1 MVQDTVATLERP
13 LSTNIQEAKKGG
25 SFLLERHSAA
35 EVFTPEDFD
44 DELNMFATTAQQFV
58 EREIKP
64 NFEGLEHL
72 DYDLSVKAIRKAGEM
87 GLLGIDVPEEYGGL
101 NASKVASILVTE
113 HIARA
118 GSFNVTFSAHTG
130 IGTLPLVYFGTPAQQ
145 EKYLPKLVSGEWV
158 GAYCLTEPSSGS
170 DSLAAKTK
178 AVLNEAGTHYS
189 LNGTKMW
196 ISNAGFANLFTVFA
210 KIDGQHFTAF
220 LVERD
225 FPGLS
230 FGAEEKKMGIK
241 GSSTRQ
247 VILENVMVPKEN
259 LLGEPGRGHII
270 AFQILN
276 IGRLKLAAGGIGG
289 SKEMIRL
296 ASTYAQERQQFG
308 QAIGNFG
315 LIQEKIGKMT
325 ADTFALESAIY
336 RMTGELDKKL
346 VGEKTQAEQLEAID
360 EYVVEYSFIKV
371 AGSEIL
377 DDNIDETLQIFG
389 GNGFSAE
396 YPIELAYRN
405 SRINRIFEGT
415 NEINRL
421 LTTGQ
426 LLKRAMKGKLD
437 VMSAAQAAIQ
447 GSPVTEVDAPAE
459 LKEAFVAVE
468 NMKRATLLVAGLGA
482 TAYMQH
488 IEREQEIMARI
499 TDMITAIYLAESAL
513 LRAEKM
519 LAKGKAEKAIR
530 LANAYTFEGVD
541 RARQLGAE
549 ALRRIPDGKVMML
562 KLQAYL
568 PEHGTDVI
576 EMKRQV
582 AKDVYEARGYL
593 FM

>member
-1 MVQDTVATLERP
+1 MAQDVSATLERP
-13 LSTNIQEAKKGG
+13 LTYKKGG
-25 SFLLERHSAA
+25 SFLLERHSAN
-35 EVFTPEDFD
+35 EVVTPEDFD
-44 DELNMFATTAQQFV
+44 DELKMFAQTAQQFV

-64 NFEGLEHL
+64 NFEKLEHL
-72 DYDLSVKAIRKAGEM
+72 DYDLSVKAIKKAGEM
-87 GLLGIDVPEEYGGL
+87 GLLSLDVPEEYGGL
-101 NASKVASILVTE
+101 NTSKVASILVTE
-113 HIARA
+113 HIAKGA
-118 GSFNVTFSAHTG
+118 GSFNVTFAAHTG
-130 IGTLPLVYFGTPAQQ
+130 IGTLPLVYFGTRAQQ
-145 EKYLPKLVSGEWV
+145 EKYLPKLVTGEWV
-158 GAYCLTEPSSGS
+158 GAYCLTEPGSGS

-178 AVLNEAGTHYS
+178 AVLNEAGTHYI

-247 VILENVMVPKEN
+247 VILENCTVPKEN
-259 LLGEPGRGHII
+259 LLGEIGRGHII

-289 SKEMIRL
+289 SKEMVRL

-308 QAIGNFG
+308 QSIGNFG

-336 RMTGELDKKL
+336 RMTGELDKRL
-346 VGEKTQAEQLEAID
+346 VGTKTQAEQLDAID

-377 DDNIDETLQIFG
+377 DDNIDETLQIYG

-437 VMSAAQAAIQ
+437 VLSSAQAAAQ
-447 GSPVTEVDAPAE
+447 GNPVTEVDAPAE
-459 LKEAFVAVE
+459 LKDAALAVE
-468 NMKRATLLVAGLGA
+468 NMKRATLMIAGLGA
-482 TAYMQH
+482 TAYMQN
-488 IEREQEIMARI
+488 IEKEQEIMARV
-499 TDMITAIYLAESAL
+499 TDMITSIYLAESAL

-519 LAKGKAEKAIR
+519 LAKGKAEKAVK
-530 LANAYTFEGVD
+530 LANVYTFEAVD
-541 RARQLGAE
+541 HARQLGTE
-549 ALRRIPDGKVMML
+549 ALRRIPNGKAMIK

-568 PEHGTDVI
+568 PEHNVDVI
-576 EMKRQV
+576 EIKRQV
-582 AKDVYEARGYL
+582 AKDVYEAQGYL
-593 FM
+593 F

>member
-1 MVQDTVATLERP
+1 MTQDVLTPTLERP
-13 LSTNIQEAKKGG
+13 HSTYNKGG
-25 SFLLERHSAA
+25 SFLLERHAA
-35 EVFTPEDFD
+35 KDVTTPEDFS
-44 DELNMFATTAQQFV
+44 DELKMFASTAQQFV
-58 EREIKP
+58 EREIRP

-72 DYDLSVKAIRKAGEM
+72 DYDLSLKALRKAGEM

-101 NASKVASILVTE
+101 NTSKVASILVTE
-113 HIARA
+113 NVSKA
-118 GSFNVTFSAHTG
+118 GSFNVTFAAHTG

-145 EKYLPKLVSGEWV
+145 EKYLPKLVTGEWAA
-158 GAYCLTEPSSGS
+158 AYCLTEPGSGS

-178 AVLNEAGTHYS
+178 AVLNEAGTHYV

-225 FPGLS
+225 TPGLS

-259 LLGEPGRGHII
+259 LLGEIGRGHII

-296 ASTYAQERQQFG
+296 ASSYAQERQQFG
-308 QAIGNFG
+308 QPIGNFG

-325 ADTFALESAIY
+325 SDTFALESAIY
-336 RMTGELDKKL
+336 RMTGELDKRL
-346 VGEKTQAEQLEAID
+346 EGTKTQAEQLEAID
-360 EYVVEYSFIKV
+360 EYVIEYSFIKV

-377 DDNIDETLQIFG
+377 DDNIDETLQIYG

-437 VMSAAQAAIQ
+437 VMGAAQKAIQ
-447 GSPVTEVDAPAE
+447 GNPLEDIDAPAE
-459 LKEAFVAVE
+459 LKEAFLAVE

-482 TAYMQH
+482 MAYMQGL
-488 IEREQEIMARI
+488 EKEQEIMAKV

-513 LRAEKM
+513 LRAEKIGGSSKAAL
-519 LAKGKAEKAIR
+519 LAK
-530 LANAYTFEGVD
+530 LYTFEAFD
-541 RARQLGAE
+541 RARQLGTE
-549 ALRRIPDGKVMML
+549 ALRRIPNGKAMIG
-562 KLQAYL
+562 KLQSYL
-568 PEHGTDVI
+568 KEHGVDLI

-582 AKDVYEARGYL
+582 AEDVYEARGYL
-593 FM
+593 FS

>member
-1 MVQDTVATLERP
+1 MDVLERP
-13 LSTNIQEAKKGG
+13 TTPSYRKGG
-25 SFLLERHSAA
+25 SFLLERHSAN
-35 EVFTPEDFD
+35 EIVTPEDFD
-44 DELNMFATTAQQFV
+44 DELKMFAATAQQFV
-58 EREIKP
+58 EREIRP

-101 NASKVASILVTE
+101 NTSKVASILVTE
-113 HIARA
+113 NIAKA

-130 IGTLPLVYFGTPAQQ
+130 IGTLPLVYFGTKAQQ
-145 EKYLPKLVSGEWV
+145 EKYLPKLVTGEWV
-158 GAYCLTEPSSGS
+158 GAYCLTEPGSGS

-178 AVLNEAGTHYS
+178 AVLNEAGTHYL

-210 KIDGQHFTAF
+210 KIDGQLFTAF

-247 VILENVMVPKEN
+247 VILENCAVPKEN
-259 LLGEPGRGHII
+259 LLGEVGRGHVI

-296 ASTYAQERQQFG
+296 ASSYAQERQQFG
-308 QAIGNFG
+308 QPIGNFG

-336 RMTGELDKKL
+336 RMTGELDKHL
-346 VGEKTQAEQLEAID
+346 VGKKTQAEQLGAID

-377 DDNIDETLQIFG
+377 DDNIDETLQIYG

-437 VMSAAQAAIQ
+437 VLSSAQAAAQ
-447 GSPVTEVDAPAE
+447 GNPVTDVDAPAE
-459 LKEAFVAVE
+459 LKDAALAVE
-468 NMKRATLLVAGLGA
+468 NMKRATLMIAGLGA
-482 TAYMQH
+482 MAYMQN
-488 IEREQEIMARI
+488 IEKEQEIMARI
-499 TDMITAIYLAESAL
+499 ADMITGIYLAESAL
-513 LRAEKM
+513 LRTEKM
-519 LAKGKAEKAIR
+519 LAKSKAEKAIR
-530 LANAYTFEGVD
+530 LANLYTFEALD
-541 RARQLGAE
+541 RARQLGSE
-549 ALRRIPDGKVMML
+549 ALRRLPNGKAMMK

-568 PEHGTDVI
+568 PEHDVDVI
-576 EMKRQV
+576 EAKRQV

-593 FM
+593 F

>member
-1 MVQDTVATLERP
+1 MDVLERP
-13 LSTNIQEAKKGG
+13 LTYRKGG
-25 SFLLERHSAA
+25 SFLTERHSAN
-35 EVFTPEDFD
+35 EIVTPEDFD
-44 DELNMFATTAQQFV
+44 DELRMFAASAQQFV

-64 NFEGLEHL
+64 NFEKLEGL
-72 DYDLSVKAIRKAGEM
+72 DYDLSVKAIKKAGEM

-101 NASKVASILVTE
+101 NTSKVASILVTE
-113 HIARA
+113 NMATA

-145 EKYLPKLVSGEWV
+145 EKYLPKLVSGEWA
-158 GAYCLTEPSSGS
+158 GAYCLTEPGSGS

-178 AVLNEAGTHYS
+178 AVLNDTGTHYI

-247 VILENVMVPKEN
+247 VILENCRVPKEN
-259 LLGEPGRGHII
+259 LLGEIGRGHII

-308 QAIGNFG
+308 QSIGNFG

-336 RMTGELDKKL
+336 RMTGELDQRL
-346 VGEKTQAEQLEAID
+346 VGTKTQAEQLEAVD

-377 DDNIDETLQIFG
+377 DDTIDETLQIYG

-437 VMSAAQAAIQ
+437 VLSAAQAAAQ
-447 GSPVTEVDAPAE
+447 GNPVTDLDAPAE
-459 LKEAFVAVE
+459 LKDAVLAVE
-468 NMKRATLLVAGLGA
+468 NMKRATLMVAGLGA
-482 TAYMQH
+482 MAYMQN
-488 IEREQEIMARI
+488 IEKEQEIMARV

-513 LRAEKM
+513 LRSEKM
-519 LAKGKAEKAIR
+519 LSKGKAEKAVR
-530 LANAYTFEGVD
+530 LAHVYTFAAVD
-541 RARQLGAE
+541 RAQQLGTE
-549 ALRRIPDGKVMML
+549 ALRRIPNGKAMTK

-568 PEHGTDVI
+568 PEHAVDVI
-576 EMKRQV
+576 ELKRQV

-593 FM
+593 F

>member
-1 MVQDTVATLERP
+1 MAQDALTPTLERP
-13 LSTNIQEAKKGG
+13 HTTTDTKEAKKGG
-25 SFLLERHSAA
+25 SFLLERHDAKA
-35 EVFTPEDFD
+35 VTTPEDFS
-44 DELNMFATTAQQFV
+44 DELKMFAGTAQQFV
-58 EREIKP
+58 EREIRP

-72 DYDLSVKAIRKAGEM
+72 DYDLSLKALRKAGEM

-101 NASKVASILVTE
+101 NTSKVASILVTE
-113 HIARA
+113 NVSKA
-118 GSFNVTFSAHTG
+118 GSFNVTFAAHTG
-130 IGTLPLVYFGTPAQQ
+130 IGTLPLVYFGTPEQQ
-145 EKYLPKLVSGEWV
+145 EKYLPKLVTGEWAA
-158 GAYCLTEPSSGS
+158 AYCLTEPSSGS

-178 AVLNEAGTHYS
+178 AVLNDAGTHYI

-225 FPGLS
+225 TPGLS

-247 VILENVMVPKEN
+247 VILENVAVPKEN
-259 LLGEPGRGHII
+259 VLGEIGRGHII

-296 ASTYAQERQQFG
+296 ASSYAQERQQFG
-308 QAIGNFG
+308 QPIGNFG

-325 ADTFALESAIY
+325 SDTFALESAIY
-336 RMTGELDKKL
+336 RMTGELDKRL
-346 VGEKTQAEQLEAID
+346 EGTKTQAEQLEAID
-360 EYVVEYSFIKV
+360 EYVIEYSFIKV

-377 DDNIDETLQIFG
+377 DDNIDETLQIYG

-437 VMSAAQAAIQ
+437 VMSAAQKAIQ
-447 GSPVTEVDAPAE
+447 GNPLEDVDAPAE
-459 LKEAFVAVE
+459 LKEAFLAVE
-468 NMKRATLLVAGLGA
+468 NMKRATLMVAGLGA
-482 TAYMQH
+482 MAYMQAL
-488 IEREQEIMARI
+488 EKEQEIMAKV
-499 TDMITAIYLAESAL
+499 TDMITAVYLSESAL

-519 LAKGKAEKAIR
+519 EGSSKAALLAK
-530 LANAYTFEGVD
+530 LYTFEGVD
-541 RARQLGAE
+541 RARQLGTE
-549 ALRRIPDGKVMML
+549 ALRRIPNGKAMIG
-562 KLQAYL
+562 KLQSYL
-568 PEHGTDVI
+568 KEHGMDLI

-582 AKDVYEARGYL
+582 AKDVYESRAYPL
-593 FM
+593 

>member
-1 MVQDTVATLERP
+1 MTQDALTLTLERP
-13 LSTNIQEAKKGG
+13 QTTYKKGG
-25 SFLLERHSAA
+25 SFLLERHAA
-35 EVFTPEDFD
+35 RDVTTPEDFD
-44 DELNMFATTAQQFV
+44 DELKMFASTAQQFV

-64 NFEGLEHL
+64 NFEKLEGL
-72 DYDLSVKAIRKAGEM
+72 DYDLSVKAMRKAGEM

-101 NASKVASILVTE
+101 NTSKVASILVTE
-113 HIARA
+113 NISKA
-118 GSFNVTFSAHTG
+118 GSFNVTFAAHTG
-130 IGTLPLVYFGTPAQQ
+130 IGTLPLVYFGTPSQQ
-145 EKYLPKLVSGEWV
+145 EKYLPKLVTGEWIA
-158 GAYCLTEPSSGS
+158 AYCLTEPGSGS

-178 AVLNEAGTHYS
+178 AVLNDAGTHYI

-225 FPGLS
+225 TPGLS

-247 VILENVMVPKEN
+247 VILENVAVPKEN
-259 LLGEPGRGHII
+259 LLGEIGRGHII

-308 QAIGNFG
+308 QPIGNFG

-325 ADTFALESAIY
+325 SDTFALESAIY
-336 RMTGELDKKL
+336 RMTGELDKRL
-346 VGEKTQAEQLEAID
+346 EGTKTQAEQLEAID
-360 EYVVEYSFIKV
+360 EYVIEYSFIKV

-377 DDNIDETLQIFG
+377 DDNIDETLQIYG

-437 VMSAAQAAIQ
+437 VMSAAQKAIQ
-447 GSPVTEVDAPAE
+447 GSPLEDVDAPAE
-459 LKEAFVAVE
+459 LKDAFLALE
-468 NMKRATLLVAGLGA
+468 NMKRATLMIAGLGA
-482 TAYMQH
+482 MAYMQGL
-488 IEREQEIMARI
+488 EKEQEIMAKV

-519 LAKGKAEKAIR
+519 GGSANATTLAK
-530 LANAYTFEGVD
+530 LYTFESVD
-541 RARQLGAE
+541 RARQLGTE
-549 ALRRIPDGKVMML
+549 ALRRIPNGKAMIG
-562 KLQAYL
+562 KLQHYL
-568 PEHGTDVI
+568 KEHGVDLI
-576 EMKRQV
+576 ELKRQV

-593 FM
+593 FN

>member
-1 MVQDTVATLERP
+1 MLERTP
-13 LSTNIQEAKKGG
+13 ITRAGG
-25 SFLLERHSAA
+25 SFLLERHTAG
-35 EVFTPEDFD
+35 ETFTPEDFD
-44 DELNMFATTAQQFV
+44 DDLKMFATTAQQFV

-64 NFEGLEHL
+64 NFEKLEHL
-72 DYDLSVKAIRKAGEM
+72 DYDLSVGALRKAGEL

-101 NASKVASILVTE
+101 NTSKVASILVTE
-113 HIARA
+113 NIARA

-145 EKYLPKLVSGEWV
+145 EKYLPKLVTGEWAA
-158 GAYCLTEPSSGS
+158 AYCLTEPGSGS

-178 AVLNEAGTHYS
+178 AVLNDAGTHYV

-220 LVERD
+220 LVERNT
-225 FPGLS
+225 PGLS

-247 VILENVMVPKEN
+247 VILENVSVPKEN
-259 LLGEPGRGHII
+259 VLGDIGRGHII

-276 IGRLKLAAGGIGG
+276 IGRLKLAAGGVGG

-308 QAIGNFG
+308 QSIGNFG

-325 ADTFALESAIY
+325 GDTFALESAIY

-346 VGEKTQAEQLEAID
+346 AGTTTQAEQLAAID
-360 EYVVEYSFIKV
+360 EYVIEYSFIKV

-377 DDNIDETLQIFG
+377 DDNIDETLQIYG

-426 LLKRAMKGKLD
+426 LLKRALKGKLD
-437 VMSAAQAAIQ
+437 VMSAAQSAIQ
-447 GSPVTEVDAPAE
+447 GNPVRDTEAPTE
-459 LKEAFVAVE
+459 LKDAFTSVE
-468 NMKRATLLVAGLGA
+468 NMKRAILMVAGLGA
-482 TAYMQH
+482 MAYQQDM
-488 IEREQEIMARI
+488 EKEQEIMAKVA
-499 TDMITAIYLAESAL
+499 DMITALYLSESAL

-519 LAKGKAEKAIR
+519 SGHRHADKATRLAK
-530 LANAYTFEGVD
+530 LYTFEAVD
-541 RARQLGAE
+541 RVRQLGTE
-549 ALRRIPDGKVMML
+549 ALRRIPKGNAMIA
-562 KLQAYL
+562 KLQSYL
-568 PEHGTDVI
+568 KEHGVDLI
-576 EMKRQV
+576 ELKRQS

-593 FM
+593 FS

>member
-1 MVQDTVATLERP
+1 MDTLERP
-13 LSTNIQEAKKGG
+13 LASHSKEAKKGG
-25 SFLLERHSAA
+25 SFLFERHEAGS
-35 EVFTPEDFD
+35 VVTPEDFD
-44 DELNMFATTAQQFV
+44 DELRMFAQTAQQFV

-72 DYDLSVKAIRKAGEM
+72 DYDLSVKAVRKAGEM

-113 HIARA
+113 NIAKA
-118 GSFNVTFSAHTG
+118 GSFNVTFAAHTG
-130 IGTLPLVYFGTPAQQ
+130 IGTLPLVYFGTPTQQ
-145 EKYLPKLVSGEWV
+145 EKYLPKLVTGEWV
-158 GAYCLTEPSSGS
+158 GAYCLTEPGSGS

-178 AVLNEAGTHYS
+178 AVLNEAGTHYM

-247 VILENVMVPKEN
+247 VILENVAVPKEN
-259 LLGEPGRGHII
+259 LLGEIGRGHII

-276 IGRLKLAAGGIGG
+276 IGRLKLAVGGVGG

-296 ASTYAQERQQFG
+296 AARYAQERQQFG
-308 QAIGNFG
+308 QPIGNFG

-346 VGEKTQAEQLEAID
+346 EGKKTQAEQLEAID
-360 EYVVEYSFIKV
+360 EYVIEYSFIKV

-377 DDNIDETLQIFG
+377 DDNIDETLQIYG

-437 VMSAAQAAIQ
+437 VLSAAQAAAQ
-447 GSPVTEVDAPAE
+447 GEVVTDVAAPVE

-468 NMKRATLLVAGLGA
+468 NMKRATLMVLGLGA
-482 TAYMQH
+482 MVYMQKL
-488 IEREQEIMARI
+488 EQEQEIMARI
-499 TDMITAIYLAESAL
+499 TDMITAVYLAESAL

-519 LAKGKAEKAIR
+519 LAKGKADKAIR
-530 LANAYTFEGVD
+530 LANLYTFEALD
-541 RARQLGAE
+541 RSRQLGTE
-549 ALRRIPDGKVMML
+549 ALRRIPNGKAMIK
-562 KLQAYL
+562 KLHGYL
-568 PEHGTDVI
+568 PEHNVDVI

-582 AKDVYEARGYL
+582 AKDVYEARAYP
-593 FM
+593 F

>member
-1 MVQDTVATLERP
+1 MAILERT
-13 LSTNIQEAKKGG
+13 LTLKKGA
-25 SFLLERHSAA
+25 SFLLERHKAN

-44 DELNMFATTAQQFV
+44 DELKMFGQTAQNFV
-58 EREIKP
+58 DREIRP
-64 NFEGLEHL
+64 NMEGLEHL
-72 DYDLSVKAIRKAGEM
+72 DYDLSVKAMRKAGEM
-87 GLLGIDVPEEYGGL
+87 GLLGIDVPEQYGGL
-101 NASKVASILVTE
+101 NTSKVASILVTE
-113 HIARA
+113 KMARS
-118 GSFNVTFSAHTG
+118 GSFNVTFAAHTG
-130 IGTLPLVYFGTPAQQ
+130 IGTLPLVYFGTPEQQ
-145 EKYLPKLVSGEWV
+145 QKYLPKLVTGEWI
-158 GAYCLTEPSSGS
+158 GAYCLTEPGSGS

-178 AVLNEAGTHYS
+178 AVLNDAGTHYI

-247 VILENVMVPKEN
+247 VILENVAVPKEN
-259 LLGEPGRGHII
+259 VLGEMGKGHII

-276 IGRLKLAAGGIGG
+276 IGRLKLAVGGVGG

-296 ASTYAQERQQFG
+296 AATYAQERQQFG
-308 QAIGNFG
+308 QPIGNFG

-336 RMTGELDKKL
+336 RMTGALDEKL
-346 VGEKTQAEQLEAID
+346 VGTKTQAEQLAAID

-371 AGSEIL
+371 LGSEIL
-377 DDNIDETLQIFG
+377 DDNIDETLQIYG

-447 GSPVTEVDAPAE
+447 GNPVTELEAPTE
-459 LKEAFVAVE
+459 LKDAFLAVE
-468 NMKRATLLVAGLGA
+468 NLKRATLMIAGLGA
-482 TAYMQH
+482 MAYRQD
-488 IEREQEIMARI
+488 IEKEQEVMARVA
-499 TDMITAIYLAESAL
+499 DMIAALYLSESAL

-519 LAKGKAEKAIR
+519 VGSSKANQALLLAK
-530 LANAYTFEGVD
+530 LYTFDAVD
-541 RARQLGAE
+541 RARQLGTE
-549 ALRRIPDGKVMML
+549 ALRRIPKGAAIIG
-562 KLQAYL
+562 KLQSYL
-568 PEHGTDVI
+568 KEHSVDLI
-576 EMKRQV
+576 EMRRQV
-582 AKDVYEARGYL
+582 AKSVYETRAYPL
-593 FM
+593 

>member
-1 MVQDTVATLERP
+1 MDVLEHPAT
-13 LSTNIQEAKKGG
+13 TYKKGG
-25 SFLLERHSAA
+25 SFLLERHIAKD
-35 EVFTPEDFD
+35 VTTPEDFD
-44 DELNMFATTAQQFV
+44 DELRMFAQTAQQFV
-58 EREIKP
+58 EREIRP

-72 DYDLSVKAIRKAGEM
+72 DYDLSVKAMRKAGEM

-101 NASKVASILVTE
+101 NTSKVASILVTE
-113 HIARA
+113 NISKA
-118 GSFNVTFSAHTG
+118 GSFNVTFAAHTG
-130 IGTLPLVYFGTPAQQ
+130 IGTLPLVYFGTSAQQ
-145 EKYLPKLVSGEWV
+145 EKYLPKLVTGEWIA
-158 GAYCLTEPSSGS
+158 AYCLTEPGSGS

-178 AVLNEAGTHYS
+178 AVLNDAGTHYI

-220 LVERD
+220 LVERGM
-225 FPGLS
+225 PGLS

-247 VILENVMVPKEN
+247 VILENVAVPKEN
-259 LLGEPGRGHII
+259 LLGEIGRGHII

-296 ASTYAQERQQFG
+296 ASHYAQERQQFG
-308 QAIGNFG
+308 QPIGNFG

-336 RMTGELDKKL
+336 RMTGELDKRL
-346 VGEKTQAEQLEAID
+346 EGTKTLGIKNQAEQLEAID
-360 EYVVEYSFIKV
+360 EYVIEYSFIKV

-377 DDNIDETLQIFG
+377 DDNIDETLQIYG

-437 VMSAAQAAIQ
+437 VMGAAQKAIQ
-447 GSPVTEVDAPAE
+447 GNPLENLDAPAE
-459 LKEAFVAVE
+459 LKDAFLAVE
-468 NMKRATLLVAGLGA
+468 NMKCATLMVAGLGA
-482 TAYMQH
+482 MAYMQN
-488 IEREQEIMARI
+488 IEKEQEIMAKVA
-499 TDMITAIYLAESAL
+499 DMITAIYLAESAL
-513 LRAEKM
+513 LRAEKIGSAKAAL
-519 LAKGKAEKAIR
+519 LAK
-530 LANAYTFEGVD
+530 LYTFEGVD
-541 RARQLGAE
+541 RARQFGTE
-549 ALRRIPDGKVMML
+549 ALRRIPNGKAMIR
-562 KLQAYL
+562 KLQSYL
-568 PEHGTDVI
+568 KEHGVDLI

-582 AKDVYEARGYL
+582 AKDVYEAQGYL
-593 FM
+593 FS

>member
-1 MVQDTVATLERP
+1 MDVLERP
-13 LSTNIQEAKKGG
+13 LTYKKGG
-25 SFLLERHSAA
+25 SFLTERHNAN
-35 EVFTPEDFD
+35 EIVTPEDFD
-44 DELNMFATTAQQFV
+44 DELRMFAQTAQQFV

-64 NFEGLEHL
+64 NFEKLEHL
-72 DYDLSVKAIRKAGEM
+72 DYDLSVKAIKKAGEM
-87 GLLGIDVPEEYGGL
+87 GLLSLDVPEEYGGL
-101 NASKVASILVTE
+101 NTSKVASILVTE
-113 HIARA
+113 HIAKGA
-118 GSFNVTFSAHTG
+118 GSFNVTFAAHTG

-145 EKYLPKLVSGEWV
+145 EKYLPKLVTGEWA
-158 GAYCLTEPSSGS
+158 GAYCLTEPGSGS

-178 AVLNEAGTHYS
+178 AVLNEAGTHYL

-247 VILENVMVPKEN
+247 VILENCAVPKEN
-259 LLGEPGRGHII
+259 LLGEIGRGHII

-289 SKEMIRL
+289 SKEMVRL

-308 QAIGNFG
+308 QPIGNFG

-336 RMTGELDKKL
+336 RMTGELDKRL
-346 VGEKTQAEQLEAID
+346 VGTKTQAEQLEAID

-377 DDNIDETLQIFG
+377 DDNIDETLQIYG

-437 VMSAAQAAIQ
+437 VLSSAQAAAQ
-447 GSPVTEVDAPAE
+447 GNPVTDVDAPAE
-459 LKEAFVAVE
+459 LKEAFTAVE
-468 NMKRATLLVAGLGA
+468 NMKRATLMIAGLGA
-482 TAYMQH
+482 MAYMQN
-488 IEREQEIMARI
+488 IEKEQEIMARV
-499 TDMITAIYLAESAL
+499 TDMITGIYLAESAL

-519 LAKGKAEKAIR
+519 LAKGKAEKAVR
-530 LANAYTFEGVD
+530 LANVYTFEALD
-541 RARQLGAE
+541 RARQLGTE
-549 ALRRIPDGKVMML
+549 ALRRIPNGKAMIK

-568 PEHGTDVI
+568 PEHNVDTI
-576 EMKRQV
+576 EAKRQI
-582 AKDVYEARGYL
+582 AKDVYEARGYM
-593 FM
+593 F

>member
-1 MVQDTVATLERP
+1 MAVLERTP
-13 LSTNIQEAKKGG
+13 TTTKKGG
-25 SFLLERHSAA
+25 SFLLERHSAQD
-35 EVFTPEDFD
+35 VFTPEDFD
-44 DELNMFATTAQQFV
+44 DDLKMFASTAQQFV
-58 EREIKP
+58 EREIRP
-64 NFEGLEHL
+64 NFEKLEHL
-72 DYDLSVKAIRKAGEM
+72 DYDLSVKAMRKAGEM

-101 NASKVASILVTE
+101 NTSKVASILVTE
-113 HIARA
+113 NISKA
-118 GSFNVTFSAHTG
+118 GSFNVTFAAHTG
-130 IGTLPLVYFGTPAQQ
+130 IGTLPLVYFGTPEQQ
-145 EKYLPKLVSGEWV
+145 KKYLPKLVTGEWIA
-158 GAYCLTEPSSGS
+158 AYCLTEPGSGS

-178 AVLNEAGTHYS
+178 AVLNEAGTHYI

-225 FPGLS
+225 TPGLS

-247 VILENVMVPKEN
+247 VILENVAVPKEN
-259 LLGEPGRGHII
+259 VLGEIGRGHII

-289 SKEMIRL
+289 SKEMIRF

-308 QAIGNFG
+308 QPIGNFG

-346 VGEKTQAEQLEAID
+346 VGAKTQAEQLAAID
-360 EYVVEYSFIKV
+360 DYVIEYSFIKV

-377 DDNIDETLQIFG
+377 DDNIDETLQIYG

-437 VMSAAQAAIQ
+437 VMSAAQKAIQ
-447 GSPVTEVDAPAE
+447 GSPLEEVDAPAE
-459 LKEAFVAVE
+459 LKGAFLAVE
-468 NMKRATLLVAGLGA
+468 NMKRATLMVAGLGA
-482 TAYMQH
+482 MAYMQ
-488 IEREQEIMARI
+488 ELEKEQEIMARVA
-499 TDMITAIYLAESAL
+499 DMITAIYLAESAL

-519 LAKGKAEKAIR
+519 SGHRHAEKAAL
-530 LANAYTFEGVD
+530 LAKLYTYEGVD
-541 RARQLGAE
+541 HVRQLGTE
-549 ALRRIPDGKVMML
+549 ALRRIPQGNAMMG
-562 KLQAYL
+562 KLQGYL
-568 PEHGTDVI
+568 KEHGTDLI
-576 EMKRQV
+576 ELKRQT
-582 AKDVYEARGYL
+582 AKNVYEARGYL
-593 FM
+593 FN

>member
-1 MVQDTVATLERP
+1 MDVLERP
-13 LSTNIQEAKKGG
+13 QTAFKKGG
-25 SFLLERHSAA
+25 SFLLQRHNAA
-35 EVFTPEDFD
+35 SVTTPEDFD
-44 DELNMFATTAQQFV
+44 DELKMFAQTAQQFV
-58 EREIKP
+58 EREIRP
-64 NFEGLEHL
+64 NFEKLEHL
-72 DYDLSVKAIRKAGEM
+72 DYDLSVKAMRKAGEM

-101 NASKVASILVTE
+101 NTSKVASILVTE
-113 HIARA
+113 NISKA
-118 GSFNVTFSAHTG
+118 GSFNVTFAAHTG
-130 IGTLPLVYFGTPAQQ
+130 IGTLPLVYFGTPEQQ
-145 EKYLPKLVSGEWV
+145 EKYLPKLVTGEWIA
-158 GAYCLTEPSSGS
+158 AYCLTEPGSGS

-178 AVLNEAGTHYS
+178 AVLNEAGTHYI

-220 LVERD
+220 LVERGT
-225 FPGLS
+225 PGLS
-230 FGAEEKKMGIK
+230 FGTEEKKMGIK

-259 LLGEPGRGHII
+259 LLGEIGRGHII

-296 ASTYAQERQQFG
+296 ASHYAQERQQFG
-308 QAIGNFG
+308 QPIGNFG

-336 RMTGELDKKL
+336 RMTGELDKRL
-346 VGEKTQAEQLEAID
+346 EGTKTQAEQLEAID
-360 EYVVEYSFIKV
+360 EYVIEYSFIKV

-377 DDNIDETLQIFG
+377 DDNIDEALQIYG

-437 VMSAAQAAIQ
+437 VMSAAQKAIQ
-447 GSPVTEVDAPAE
+447 GNPLEDVEAPAE
-459 LKEAFVAVE
+459 LKEAFLTVE
-468 NMKRATLLVAGLGA
+468 NMKRATLMVAGLGA
-482 TAYMQH
+482 MAYMQNL
-488 IEREQEIMARI
+488 EKEQEIMGKV
-499 TDMITAIYLAESAL
+499 TDMITAIYLAEAAL

-519 LAKGKAEKAIR
+519 GGSGKAAMLAK
-530 LANAYTFEGVD
+530 LYTFESID
-541 RARQLGAE
+541 RARQFGTE
-549 ALRRIPDGKVMML
+549 ALRRIPNGKAMIG
-562 KLQAYL
+562 KLQNYL
-568 PEHGTDVI
+568 KEHGVDLI

-593 FM
+593 FS

>member
-1 MVQDTVATLERP
+1 MDTLERP
-13 LSTNIQEAKKGG
+13 LSTYKKGG
-25 SFLLERHSAA
+25 SFLTERHSAN
-35 EVFTPEDFD
+35 EVVTPEDFD
-44 DELNMFATTAQQFV
+44 DELKMFAATAQQFV

-72 DYDLSVKAIRKAGEM
+72 DYDLSIKAIRKAGEM

-113 HIARA
+113 NISKA
-118 GSFNVTFSAHTG
+118 GSFNVTFAAHTG

-158 GAYCLTEPSSGS
+158 GAYCLTEPGSGS

-178 AVLNEAGTHYS
+178 AVLNDAGTHYI

-247 VILENVMVPKEN
+247 VILENCAVPKEN
-259 LLGEPGRGHII
+259 LLGEIGRGHII

-296 ASTYAQERQQFG
+296 ASIYAQERQQFG
-308 QAIGNFG
+308 QSIGNFG

-336 RMTGELDKKL
+336 RMTGELDKRL
-346 VGEKTQAEQLEAID
+346 MGTKTQAEQLEAID
-360 EYVVEYSFIKV
+360 EYVIEYSFIKV

-426 LLKRAMKGKLD
+426 LLKRAVKGKLD
-437 VMSAAQAAIQ
+437 VLSAAQAAAQ
-447 GSPVTEVDAPAE
+447 GNPVSDVTAPAE
-459 LKEAFVAVE
+459 LKDATLAVE
-468 NMKRATLLVAGLGA
+468 NMKRATLMIAGLGA
-482 TAYMQH
+482 MAYMQKL
-488 IEREQEIMARI
+488 EQEQEIMARI
-499 TDMITAIYLAESAL
+499 TDMITVIYLSESAL

-519 LAKGKAEKAIR
+519 LAKSNANKAVK
-530 LANAYTFEGVD
+530 LANIYTFEALD
-541 RARQLGAE
+541 RARQLGTE
-549 ALRRIPDGKVMML
+549 ALRRIPNGKAMIK
-562 KLQAYL
+562 KLQSYL
-568 PEHGTDVI
+568 PEHNTDVI
-576 EMKRQV
+576 EIKRQV

-593 FM
+593 FT

>member
-1 MVQDTVATLERP
+1 MDVLEHP
-13 LSTNIQEAKKGG
+13 VTTYKKGG
-25 SFLLERHSAA
+25 SFLLERHAA
-35 EVFTPEDFD
+35 KEVTTPEDFS
-44 DELNMFATTAQQFV
+44 DELRMFAQTAQQFV
-58 EREIKP
+58 EREIRP
-64 NFEGLEHL
+64 NFEKLEHL
-72 DYDLSVKAIRKAGEM
+72 DYDLSTQAIRKAGEM
-87 GLLGIDVPEEYGGL
+87 GLLGLDVPEEYGGL
-101 NASKVASILVTE
+101 NTSKVASILVTE
-113 HIARA
+113 NISKA
-118 GSFNVTFSAHTG
+118 GSFNVTFAAHTG

-145 EKYLPKLVSGEWV
+145 EKYLPKLVTGEWI
-158 GAYCLTEPSSGS
+158 GAYCLTEPGSGS

-178 AVLNEAGTHYS
+178 AVLNEAGTHYI

-247 VILENVMVPKEN
+247 VILENVAVPKEN
-259 LLGEPGRGHII
+259 LLGEIGRGHII

-296 ASTYAQERQQFG
+296 AAKYAQERQQFG
-308 QAIGNFG
+308 QPIGNFG

-325 ADTFALESAIY
+325 SDTFALESAIY
-336 RMTGELDKKL
+336 RMTGELDKCL
-346 VGEKTQAEQLEAID
+346 EGTKTQAEQLEAID

-426 LLKRAMKGKLD
+426 LLKRALKGKLD

-447 GSPVTEVDAPAE
+447 GSPITDVDAPAE
-459 LKEAFVAVE
+459 LKEAALAIE

-482 TAYMQH
+482 MAYMQKL
-488 IEREQEIMARI
+488 EQEQEITARV
-499 TDMITAIYLAESAL
+499 TDMITALYLAESAL

-519 LAKGKAEKAIR
+519 IGSSKAAKAISLAK
-530 LANAYTFEGVD
+530 LYTFEAVD
-541 RARQLGAE
+541 RSRQLGTE
-549 ALRRIPDGKVMML
+549 ALRRIPNGKAMIK
-562 KLQAYL
+562 KLQSYL
-568 PEHGTDVI
+568 PEHGEDLI
-576 EMKRQV
+576 EVKRQI
-582 AKDVYEARGYL
+582 AKDVYEAQGYL
-593 FM
+593 FA

>member
-1 MVQDTVATLERP
+1 MAVLERTP
-13 LSTNIQEAKKGG
+13 ITTKGG
-25 SFLLERHSAA
+25 SFLLERHTAQG
-35 EVFTPEDFD
+35 VFTPEDFD
-44 DELNMFATTAQQFV
+44 DDLKMFASTAQQFV
-58 EREIKP
+58 EREIRP
-64 NFEGLEHL
+64 NFEKLEHL
-72 DYDLSVKAIRKAGEM
+72 DYDLSVKAMRKAGEM

-101 NASKVASILVTE
+101 NTSKVASILVTE
-113 HIARA
+113 NISKA
-118 GSFNVTFSAHTG
+118 GSFNVTFAAHTG
-130 IGTLPLVYFGTPAQQ
+130 IGTLPLVYFGTKTQQ
-145 EKYLPKLVSGEWV
+145 EKYLPKLVTGEWIA
-158 GAYCLTEPSSGS
+158 AYCLTEPGSGS

-178 AVLNEAGTHYS
+178 AVLNEAGTHYI

-225 FPGLS
+225 TPGLS

-247 VILENVMVPKEN
+247 VILENVAVPKEN
-259 LLGEPGRGHII
+259 LLGEIGRGHII

-308 QAIGNFG
+308 QPIGNFG

-325 ADTFALESAIY
+325 SDTFALESAIY

-346 VGEKTQAEQLEAID
+346 VGTKTQGEQLAAID
-360 EYVVEYSFIKV
+360 EYVIEYSFIKV

-377 DDNIDETLQIFG
+377 DDNIDETLQIYG

-426 LLKRAMKGKLD
+426 LLKRAMKGKLG
-437 VMSAAQAAIQ
+437 VMSAAQKAIQ
-447 GSPVTEVDAPAE
+447 GSALEDIDAPTE
-459 LKEAFVAVE
+459 LKDAFLAVE
-468 NMKRATLLVAGLGA
+468 NMKRATLMVAGLGA
-482 TAYMQH
+482 MAYMQDV
-488 IEREQEIMARI
+488 EKEQEVMARVA
-499 TDMITAIYLAESAL
+499 DMMTTIYLAESAL

-519 LAKGKAEKAIR
+519 SGHRHVERAALLAK
-530 LANAYTFEGVD
+530 LYTFEGVD
-541 RARQLGAE
+541 HVRQLGTE
-549 ALRRIPDGKVMML
+549 ALRRIPKGNAMIG
-562 KLQAYL
+562 KLQSYL
-568 PEHGTDVI
+568 KEHGTDLI
-576 EMKRQV
+576 EMKRQT

-593 FM
+593 F

>member
-1 MVQDTVATLERP
+1 MDVLERP
-13 LSTNIQEAKKGG
+13 TLSYKKGG
-25 SFLLERHSAA
+25 SFLIERHSAN
-35 EVFTPEDFD
+35 EVVTPEDFD
-44 DELNMFATTAQQFV
+44 DELKMFAVSAQQFV

-64 NFEGLEHL
+64 NFERLEHL

-87 GLLGIDVPEEYGGL
+87 GLLGLDVPEEYGGI
-101 NASKVASILVTE
+101 NTSKVASILVTE
-113 HIARA
+113 NISRA
-118 GSFNVTFSAHTG
+118 GSFNVTFAAHTG

-158 GAYCLTEPSSGS
+158 AAYCLTEPGSGS

-178 AVLNEAGTHYS
+178 AALNEAGTHYI

-220 LVERD
+220 LIERD
-225 FPGLS
+225 TPGLS

-247 VILENVMVPKEN
+247 VILENCMVPKEN
-259 LLGEPGRGHII
+259 LLGEIGRGHII

-308 QAIGNFG
+308 QPIGNFG

-336 RMTGELDKKL
+336 RITGELDKKL
-346 VGEKTQAEQLEAID
+346 VGTKTQAEQLDAID

-377 DDNIDETLQIFG
+377 DDNIDETLQIYG

-437 VMSAAQAAIQ
+437 VLSAAQAAAQ
-447 GSPVTEVDAPAE
+447 GNPITDVTAPAE
-459 LKEAFVAVE
+459 LKDAVLAIE
-468 NMKRATLLVAGLGA
+468 NMKRATLMIAGLGA
-482 TAYMQH
+482 MAYMQN
-488 IEREQEIMARI
+488 IEKEQEVMARV

-519 LAKGKAEKAIR
+519 LAKGKAEKAVR
-530 LANAYTFEGVD
+530 LANLYTFEAVD
-541 RARQLGAE
+541 RARQLGTE
-549 ALRRIPDGKVMML
+549 ALRRIPNGKAMIK

-568 PEHGTDVI
+568 PEHDVDVI
-576 EMKRQV
+576 EVKRQV

-593 FM
+593 F